1 MNPLQEGHP
10 IEVVA
15 PFSNLLDFLR
25 LSHYLK
31 TKCHCLGSWV
41 SIMVFVLATKSISQI
56 VCLSVKCVLFMSLV

>member
-1 MNPLQEGHP
+1 MNPPRVGHP

-15 PFSNLLDFLR
+15 PFFNLLDFSR

-41 SIMVFVLATKSISQI
+41 SIMVSVLAKKSIGQI

>member
-15 PFSNLLDFLR
+15 PFSNLLDFSR

-41 SIMVFVLATKSISQI
+41 SIMVSVLVKMSVGQI